1 MAFDLTLTVYKT
13 IAAAART
20 LPHGV
25 MSGLSRIA
33 TTAIPTNIKS
43 IFSHQ
48 RKYTPINGFLF
59 SRYVFVGAGCRNL
72 FFLLFIQIVI
82 VYPNVSVRRARIA
95 SGETVTHRKH
105 RAFA

>member
-33 TTAIPTNIKS
+33 TTAIPWLS
-43 IFSHQ
+43 PD
-48 RKYTPINGFLF
+48 RKL
-59 SRYVFVGAGCRNL
+59 VVERNL
-72 FFLLFIQIVI
+72 RRSADHELSDRELAAG
-82 VYPNVSVRRARIA
+82 VRAVLAGAIA
-95 SGETVTHRKH
+95 SAGG
-105 RAFA
+105 